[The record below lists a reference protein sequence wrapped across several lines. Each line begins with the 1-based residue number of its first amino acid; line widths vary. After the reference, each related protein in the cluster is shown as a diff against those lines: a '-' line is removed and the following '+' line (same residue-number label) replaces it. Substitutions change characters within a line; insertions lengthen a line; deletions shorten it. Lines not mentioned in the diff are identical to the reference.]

1 MLRPRI
7 IPCLLIHQGGLV
19 KTRKFK
25 EPKYVGDPIN
35 AVKIFNEKESDEL
48 MVLDIDATVNKAQG
62 LRRPALIEIRVVD
75 PARVP
80 GSRVDADDL
89 MKPGRH
95 IQVPVQ
101 HRGDAAADDSGRGV
115 LFCALACRVGRAH
128 VAR

>member
-48 MVLDIDATVNKAQG
+48 MVLDIDAAVNKVTPELFRRWPTPEAKMPSG
-62 LRRPALIEIRVVD
+62 PVSSPIRWITYCGARRPSVVGASAL
-75 PARVP
+75 
-80 GSRVDADDL
+80 
-89 MKPGRH
+89 
-95 IQVPVQ
+95 
-101 HRGDAAADDSGRGV
+101 
-115 LFCALACRVGRAH
+115 
-128 VAR
+128 